1 MDRFVNLLSSI
12 DHTADNDCIDELVVS
27 FTNVIQGCADP
38 LFSRHINV
46 KPNASLTKGN
56 IPWMTPE
63 CKQLKH
69 DFMLCLNEYRNTKT
83 DESRREMV
91 QVRNKYTKCAN
102 KCRFNHNKLKTE
114 RLVNAQKQNS
124 KE

>member
-1 MDRFVNLLSSI
+1 
-12 DHTADNDCIDELVVS
+12 
-27 FTNVIQGCADP
+27 
-38 LFSRHINV
+38 
-46 KPNASLTKGN
+46 
-56 IPWMTPE
+56 MTPE

-102 KCRFNHNKLKTE
+102 KCRFSHNKLKTE

-124 KE
+124 KDMWKLIRNNKSPTSSLLTCTDFFEYLKDPGNPSDVSYVADDDI